1 MRFWINSPKLDMF
14 LDRLYTNS
22 FLFYLPKTS
31 CRSALALHSGHGPIH
46 AQAQCAPRSN
56 LCCRQ
61 YFYSR
66 LLYWVLGGCA
76 FHVPL
81 RPYHLFVHGFSNVS
95 RLLRWLIK
103 NPYVFQSGHSTY
115 MSEYDQP
122 NSSHYIK
129 YLFLFA
135 SEGSGWMYGILARP
149 SNFSR
154 ESMACGSCE
163 FNKSS
168 LRPHEVN
175 MPLQE
180 PLGFLVG
187 DQQTAVDD
195 LRPTVKLKECFCN
208 MSPSSD
214 HGPTNMLWPLTK
226 EFFALTMEL
235 QLLTIREGN

>member
-1 MRFWINSPKLDMF
+1 MDLSM
-14 LDRLYTNS
+14 
-22 FLFYLPKTS
+22 LP
-31 CRSALALHSGHGPIH
+31 I
-46 AQAQCAPRSN
+46 QVQCAPHSN

-103 NPYVFQSGHSTY
+103 NPYYVFQFGHSAY

-175 MPLQE
+175 ICHYRN
-180 PLGFLVG
+180 PLGFWSEISKRLS
-187 DQQTAVDD
+187 
-195 LRPTVKLKECFCN
+195 
-208 MSPSSD
+208 MISD
-214 HGPTNMLWPLTK
+214 RLSNS
-226 EFFALTMEL
+226 
-235 QLLTIREGN
+235 